1 MNFVDNKTFT
11 REVAMTGKP
20 VTITCG
26 DMSTMA
32 KVTDVNVE
40 TMPGRHNDPSSTVT
54 LKCELREVDTTS
66 WVRHTNM
73 GLARAV
79 WEEEKLQYARAL
91 AKYSCSSSRTETFAI
106 EKVIFNNP
114 ATIVFWMDGTK
125 TVVKTQ
131 NGEVYDPEKGLAM
144 AISKRALGDKGNYY
158 DTFKKYIPD
167 VEKETINEDDVAGVW
182 MSLEDAKSI
191 TNAYKSLT
199 KIMNETKVLKA
210 DMAAAIEEA
219 TGYLGEVLE

>member
-1 MNFVDNKTFT
+1 MNFVDNKTFA

-79 WEEEKLQYARAL
+79 WEEEKLQYAKAV
-91 AKYSCSSSRTETFAI
+91 AKYCGSSRTETFAI

-158 DTFKKYIPD
+158 DTFKKYTYND
-167 VEKETINEDDVAGVW
+167 TEKMPVDPRIMEAYDTLATVLADPKA
-182 MSLEDAKSI
+182 LKS
-191 TNAYKSLT
+191 
-199 KIMNETKVLKA
+199 
-210 DMAAAIEEA
+210 DMKHAMCLA
-219 TGYLGEVLE
+219 LGHLAEVME